1 MARKSNIQAKFRRQS
16 FNDPQYW
23 NMNYTEHDP
32 KGTQVD
38 YKVFIKAKSYEEAK
52 HFLQKR
58 LKEQDPPCKAKAI
71 QGFMFHS
78 GYRNASNVK
87 LGIKEWEQIRSASFP
102 NANNLLY
109 KLEVPR
115 DPKKTN
121 RFNTTD
127 YEHMK
132 TIGFKKGKD
141 NWSSIHKKGIILPEE
156 KRAGMIYRG
165 KWIKWD
171 KDVMNSTRKSL
182 IDALIMC
189 DGNRTQAAKY
199 LNMSRHKFYCLMERF
214 PEIDWAKDYPV
225 IRGAPSPISPEARS
239 ALSKKSMG
247 ERMALGF
254 KPFNLSPESEAKRT
268 ANMKKALKAKKEK
281 RWQERIPKVKDALD
295 RHSNCRVKAAEYLD
309 MQPATLRKFLRTT
322 KHLVNWSEEYPSPFG
337 HGKPYKRLFETGHLP
352 TATIKKLNDKNG
364 L

>member
-1 MARKSNIQAKFRRQS
+1 MAKRSNIQAKFRRQS

-23 NMNYTEHDP
+23 NINYTEHDP
-32 KGTQVD
+32 SGAQVD

-78 GYRNASNVK
+78 GYKNASNVK

-127 YEHMK
+127 YDHMK

-141 NWSSIHKKGIILPEE
+141 N
-156 KRAGMIYRG
+156 
-165 KWIKWD
+165 
-171 KDVMNSTRKSL
+171 
-182 IDALIMC
+182 
-189 DGNRTQAAKY
+189 
-199 LNMSRHKFYCLMERF
+199 
-214 PEIDWAKDYPV
+214 
-225 IRGAPSPISPEARS
+225 
-239 ALSKKSMG
+239 
-247 ERMALGF
+247 
-254 KPFNLSPESEAKRT
+254 
-268 ANMKKALKAKKEK
+268 
-281 RWQERIPKVKDALD
+281 
-295 RHSNCRVKAAEYLD
+295 
-309 MQPATLRKFLRTT
+309 
-322 KHLVNWSEEYPSPFG
+322 
-337 HGKPYKRLFETGHLP
+337 
-352 TATIKKLNDKNG
+352 
-364 L
+364 

>member
-1 MARKSNIQAKFRRQS
+1 MAKRSNIQAKFRRQS

-23 NMNYTEHDP
+23 NLNYTERDP
-32 KGTQVD
+32 KGSEID

-52 HFLQKR
+52 HFLKKR
-58 LKEQDPPCKAKAI
+58 LQEQDPPCKAKAI

-127 YEHMK
+127 YDHMK

-141 NWSSIHKKGIILPEE
+141 NWSSIHRKGIILPVE
-156 KRAGMIYRG
+156 KRGGMIYSG
-165 KWIKWD
+165 KWVKWD
-171 KDVMNSTRKSL
+171 KDVMSSTRKSL
-182 IDALIMC
+182 IHALTMC
-189 DGNRTQAAKY
+189 DGNRTRAAKY
-199 LNMSRHKFYCLMERF
+199 LKVSRHKFYSLLEKF
-214 PEIDWAKDYPV
+214 SEIDWAKDYPV
-225 IRGAPSPISPEARS
+225 IRGAPPRIPTAQRS
-239 ALSKKSMG
+239 AMTKKQMQK
-247 ERMALGF
+247 RMAAGF
-254 KPFNLSPESEAKRT
+254 SPFNLSPESEAKRVD
-268 ANMKKALKAKKEK
+268 NMKKTIKDKKEK

-295 RHSNCRVKAAEYLD
+295 RHSNCRVKAAAYLG
-309 MQPATLRKFLRTT
+309 MQPPTLRKFMRAT
-322 KHLVNWSEEYPSPFG
+322 KHLVNWAEEYPSPFG
-337 HGKPYKRLFETGHLP
+337 GGKPYKRLFETDNLP
-352 TATIKKLNDKNG
+352 TSTIKKLNDKNG